1 MDMGLICAGMHDG
14 SASVWF
20 ALPSDILNAR
30 LRSGH
35 DGASVQ
41 DCEDL
46 GRVLAVKDKSDF
58 HAPANAETCDP
69 QALLAGWRRCL
80 RRDL

>member
-35 DGASVQ
+35 DGASV
-41 DCEDL
+41 
-46 GRVLAVKDKSDF
+46 R
-58 HAPANAETCDP
+58 P
-69 QALLAGWRRCL
+69 QSL
-80 RRDL
+80 RELRGERNLRH